1 MHQAAQHA
9 LQANAESLDRHGVVH
24 PRGADGGGQVHGAQR
39 LMQAGVGLYEV
50 LATKGLPIDRQSL
63 AEAQEGALGRAG
75 GLIPQLGMA
84 IFDSWTRRTSS
95 LATV

>member
-24 PRGADGGGQVHGAQR
+24 PRGADGGGQDHGAQR

-75 GLIPQLGMA
+75 A
-84 IFDSWTRRTSS
+84 ESS
-95 LATV
+95 SKAVPCSRKREAVIS